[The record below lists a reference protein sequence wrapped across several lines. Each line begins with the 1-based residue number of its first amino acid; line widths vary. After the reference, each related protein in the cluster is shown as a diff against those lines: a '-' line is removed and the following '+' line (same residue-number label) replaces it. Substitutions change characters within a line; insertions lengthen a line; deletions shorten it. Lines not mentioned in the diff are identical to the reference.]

1 MPAYSILEPI
11 SSIAHDGLHGNTP
24 VVTIPADA
32 TLDQDHVERADDVI
46 VAGISCRLPEADS
59 MAEFRHNLFAGVDMS
74 TDDGR
79 RWEAGL
85 YGLPRRSAKLKDI
98 SKFDAA
104 FFGISPKQAERMDP
118 QIRILLEVTYEAI
131 VDAGYNP
138 QDLRGSRTGV
148 FVGVSGSEACD
159 AWSLDPE
166 TVSGYTMTGCQRAM
180 VSNRLSFYFDFKGP
194 SYSIDTACSSSLY
207 AVDNAVA
214 AIRSGQCDSA
224 IVGGVNLNLK
234 PQTALQFHRLG
245 MLSPEGM
252 CKSFDAAGNGY
263 CRAEGAVVVLL
274 QKRASARRI
283 YLTIVHS
290 KANTDGFKEQGVTF
304 PAGAMQ
310 KQLLQEV
317 YGEAGV
323 DPAKVAYVEAHGTGT
338 KVGDPQE
345 LNAVT
350 DVFCKARQGAL
361 PIGSVKSNM
370 GHAEPASGLA
380 AMAKVI
386 LAMEEGAVP
395 GNLHYNEPNPDIPG
409 LINGKLQV
417 VTSSMPL
424 PRGSFIGINSFG
436 FGGAN
441 VHVILK
447 GPNNA
452 RPQMMTDEAR
462 LVKVAGRTPEGVEG
476 MLRAAE
482 ENSHDAEFLA
492 LLDLIYASPTSLHPY
507 RGFTVLNTS
516 KQSADVQRVSSEAR
530 PIWFVCSG
538 MGVQWPGMA
547 RDMMRVPAFKQTMLR
562 LADTLMGHGVDLCDI
577 IASGEEKML
586 ESTPVAFA
594 AIAAVQV
601 ALIDVLR
608 SLGIYGD
615 GFVGHSVGELAC
627 AYADGCLT
635 AEQTVL
641 CAYWRGKCVSE
652 AKLPAGKMAAIGLTW
667 EETRRRCPADVVAAC
682 HNSRDS
688 VTISGPAASVDVF
701 MAELRA
707 DDVFVREVASSG
719 VAFHSHQMAQIA
731 PKLKAA
737 LVNVIKHPKRRT
749 AKWIS
754 TSIPE
759 SRWDSALAQLS
770 SADYH
775 VNNLVS
781 PVLFQE
787 GLTHV
792 PDNAIVIE
800 VASHCLLQAILR
812 RSLNDGTTI
821 IGLQNRREE
830 DNIKFFLASIGKCYV
845 SGVNPAPCKLQPSA
859 PHFPVSQGTAML
871 GPLISWDHSQTW
883 AVPTQDEFIITNGMG
898 ECKFEIDLLLYAHVA
913 DVVNKCTAGG
923 VEITGLHAAVAPRR
937 HHHDSPTLE
946 RHVFVPYVEELRDA
960 ALDGY
965 VSACEEV
972 CGRIA
977 RALASTGGA
986 TVPNPHLLAK
996 ICERTQ
1002 KQSDADDS
1010 GFHDP
1015 EITYDV
1021 ETPSVAGTAFHLLN
1035 KMAEIVAAGSD
1046 GVVEALRAAAGE
1058 AAGADALHQVA
1069 FSGRSLKV
1077 CVDIAL
1083 ENLRTGSSLV
1093 KVVEVEPGE
1102 QRHLSAEVAAMM
1114 CPQPTVDVERVVC
1127 RARPTVTDD
1136 DDDNT
1141 RGTGGVLTVRLH
1153 QMPDMAACFLPEEQG
1168 PRVGESG
1175 SHIYLTA
1182 NDCASGIVGMV
1193 NCLQREPGGDR
1204 IRCVLDE
1211 EGMVEVGGKRWEEM
1225 CRRDLVMNV
1234 YREGLWGSF
1243 RHLPFNQDEDGT
1255 KMAEHAYVN
1264 VATRG
1269 DLSSL
1274 RWFESPLKHWAS
1286 MTDDKYKELCSVSYA
1301 SLNFRDVMLATG
1313 KLPPDAIP
1321 GHMAL
1326 HDCILGM
1333 EFSGHSSDGRRIMGL
1348 LPAKGLATTVDAD
1361 IKFTWPVPESWT
1373 LREGATVP
1381 VVYATAYYALIV
1393 RGRLRKGERVLIHSG
1408 SGGVGQAA
1416 ISVALHHGCEV
1427 FTTVGSHEK
1436 RDYLKHKFPQLQ
1448 DKHFSN
1454 SRDASFEQE
1463 ILIATK
1469 GKGVNVVL
1477 NSLADDKLQASVRLL
1492 AQHGRFLEI
1501 GKYDL
1506 SSNTPLGMAVF
1517 LRNVAFHGI
1526 LLDALF
1532 DPDNDD
1538 WMRVRHLVAEGIA
1551 SGAVRPL
1558 KATVFARDH
1567 VEEAFRFMAQ
1577 GKHIGKVLVQLSPG
1591 RSSLHHHR
1599 GLGGRSDYELCQVT
1613 DSSYGGSE
1621 CCQLTSRSGMKTG
1634 YQQYRL
1640 AEWRNLGVKVEV
1652 SKMDA
1657 SIEAQARQLIDV
1669 TQQMAPLGG
1678 IFHLAAVLRDGLF
1691 ENQTAETFS
1700 EVNKSKMAAAVNLD
1714 LVTRDTCATSLDWFV
1729 VFSSVSCG
1737 RGNAG
1742 QTNYGYANSTME
1754 RICERRQRDG
1764 FPALAIQWGAIGD
1777 VGLAR
1782 SLGGNDAVIGG
1793 TLPQRITSCMQTM
1806 DVLLNQPF
1814 PVVSS
1819 FVLAEKRG
1827 SGGASTQGSQVDLIH
1842 AVANILGVKDVATL
1856 NAELTLGELGLDS
1869 LMGVEVKQTLE
1880 RDFDLSL
1887 SMENIRL
1894 LTMRCLERI
1903 SRGEADKDEAR
1914 HGEDLRRAKELAES
1928 EALIRY
1934 RWDLNKLIPT
1944 QCLVKLNEVEE
1955 GIPYFLIHPLEGA
1968 ALQLQ
1973 DLAPAM
1979 HCPVYGLQ
1987 CTTEA
1992 PLTSLQNLATFYI
2005 QKITDHY
2012 PMGAVHLGGYS
2023 FGACVA
2029 FEMALQ
2035 LQQTQRTIGHLVLLD
2050 GSHSFVAAHTRKY
2063 SARAPAERATFEV
2076 ETFSEALC
2084 AFMMQFMEV
2093 DYNTVR
2099 CELLA
2104 ADSQESRVAYA
2115 TEVLLQTGLFHE
2127 RSGLEE
2133 AAWSY
2138 YKKLII
2144 ADRYQVDEHYHGNV
2158 TLIRA
2163 EDGHEQGEGLGED
2176 YGLHEVC
2183 DGVVTV
2189 HRVAGDHVTFVE
2201 GDRAVATAA
2210 AILGHQATTEAC

>member
-1 MPAYSILEPI
+1 MP
-11 SSIAHDGLHGNTP
+11 
-24 VVTIPADA
+24 
-32 TLDQDHVERADDVI
+32 
-46 VAGISCRLPEADS
+46 GI
-59 MAEFRHNLFAGVDMS
+59 
-74 TDDGR
+74 
-79 RWEAGL
+79 
-85 YGLPRRSAKLKDI
+85 
-98 SKFDAA
+98 
-104 FFGISPKQAERMDP
+104 
-118 QIRILLEVTYEAI
+118 
-131 VDAGYNP
+131 
-138 QDLRGSRTGV
+138 
-148 FVGVSGSEACD
+148 
-159 AWSLDPE
+159 
-166 TVSGYTMTGCQRAM
+166 
-180 VSNRLSFYFDFKGP
+180 
-194 SYSIDTACSSSLY
+194 
-207 AVDNAVA
+207 
-214 AIRSGQCDSA
+214 
-224 IVGGVNLNLK
+224 
-234 PQTALQFHRLG
+234 
-245 MLSPEGM
+245 
-252 CKSFDAAGNGY
+252 
-263 CRAEGAVVVLL
+263 
-274 QKRASARRI
+274 
-283 YLTIVHS
+283 
-290 KANTDGFKEQGVTF
+290 TF

-447 GPNNA
+447 GPNNV
-452 RPQMMTDEAR
+452 RPQIMTDEGQ
-462 LVKVAGRTPEGVEG
+462 LVTVAGRTPEGVEG
-476 MLRAAE
+476 ILRAAE
-482 ENSHDAEFLA
+482 ENSHNAEFLA
-492 LLDLIYASPTSLHPY
+492 LLDRVYASPTSLHPY
-507 RGFTVLNTS
+507 RGYTVLNTS
-516 KQSADVQRVSSEAR
+516 KQSTDVQRVSSEAR
-530 PIWFVCSG
+530 PVWFVCSG

-562 LADTLMGHGVDLCDI
+562 LADTLTAHGVDLCDI

-594 AIAAVQV
+594 AIAAAQV

-615 GFVGHSVGELAC
+615 GFIGHSVGELAC

-667 EETRRRCPADVVAAC
+667 EETRRRCPADIVAAC

-719 VAFHSHQMAQIA
+719 VAFHSHQMAQVA

-830 DNIKFFLASIGKCYV
+830 DNIRFFLASIGKCYV
-845 SGVNPAPCKLQPSA
+845 SGVNPATCKLRPSA
-859 PHFPVSQGTAML
+859 PHFPVLQGTAML

-883 AVPTQDEFIITNGMG
+883 AVPTQDEFIVTNGMG
-898 ECKFEIDLLLYAHVA
+898 ECKFEIDLSATSPDLYLLGHAIDGRVLFPATGYLVLVWRALAKMRRQSYESMAVEFNDIDIQRATVIHADGKVTLAVNIMQATGDFQVTEGETLVARGRITAHASLDIPEPLKLKGHGEPLPLCADDVYKELRMCGYDYSGEFQAIVA
-913 DVVNKCTAGG
+913 ASLDLSDAKVAWTGNWVQFVDNMMQQIVRSMYTRTFRLPTRIRHIKINPMLQRQRLQSSGKTTVLHSHVNHVLNKCTAGG
-923 VEITGLHAAVAPRR
+923 VEITDLHTSLAPRR
-937 HHHDSPTLE
+937 HRHDSPTLE
-946 RHVFVPYVEELRDA
+946 RHVFVPYVKELRDA

-986 TVPNPHLLAK
+986 TVPNPCLLAK
-996 ICERTQ
+996 IRERTQ
-1002 KQSDADDS
+1002 NQSDAVDS
-1010 GFHDP
+1010 GFRDP
-1015 EITYDV
+1015 EVAYDV
-1021 ETPSVAGTAFHLLN
+1021 GTPSMAGAFPSAASSSPAPIFSFLTNTCKRMRSDVENSLEMVKVAAPPAESYPALSRAALHLLN

-1046 GVVEALRAAAGE
+1046 GVVDALCAAAGE
-1058 AAGADALHQVA
+1058 AEGADALHQVA

-1077 CVDIAL
+1077 CVDVAL
-1083 ENLRTGSSLV
+1083 ENLHTGLSRV

-1114 CPQPTVDVERVVC
+1114 CTQPTVDVERVVC

-1136 DDDNT
+1136 DDDT
-1141 RGTGGVLTVRLH
+1141 VAWDVAAGPPPAAAAGASLLVLDNVLH
-1153 QMPDMAACFLPEEQG
+1153 RSSNPRATLEGALVCVGEHGFLLVAERAPDFLPGILLDALTSREVTLLAADAWRDLFVEAGLEVVAVRSHARIGALFLLRRRRRRRSGKGEE
-1168 PRVGESG
+1168 PRVVSVDAQDFSWVDTLKEEMKVGESG
-1175 SHIYLTA
+1175 SRICLTA
-1182 NDCASGIVGMV
+1182 NDRASGIVGMV

-1211 EGMVEVGGKRWEEM
+1211 EGMMEVGGKRWEEM

-1286 MTDDKYKELCSVSYA
+1286 MTDDKHKELCSVSYA

-1321 GHMAL
+1321 GNMAL

-1393 RGRLRKGERVLIHSG
+1393 RGKLRKGERVLIHSG

-1427 FTTVGSHEK
+1427 FTTVGSHQK
-1436 RDYLKHKFPQLQ
+1436 RNYLKHKFPQLQ

-1501 GKYDL
+1501 GKYDM

-1517 LRNVAFHGI
+1517 LRNIAFHGI

-1558 KATVFARDH
+1558 TATVFARDN

-1577 GKHIGKVLVQLSPG
+1577 GKHIGKVLVQDGVTMCPLSMENIRLLTM
-1591 RSSLHHHR
+1591 RSLERISR
-1599 GLGGRSDYELCQVT
+1599 GEADKDEARQAEESRRTEERAEVEALIRYRWDLDKLIPTQCLVRLNEHMVTPSGGT
-1613 DSSYGGSE
+1613 GHSSNQNRLRYNKHI
-1621 CCQLTSRSGMKTG
+1621 LR

-1640 AEWRNLGVKVEV
+1640 AEWCNLGVKVEV

-1657 SIEAQARQLIDV
+1657 SIEAQARQLIDT
-1669 TQQMAPLGG
+1669 TQQVAPLGG

-1777 VGLAR
+1777 VGMAR
-1782 SLGGNDAVIGG
+1782 SLGGNDTVIGG
-1793 TLPQRITSCMQTM
+1793 TLPQRIASCMQTM

-1814 PVVSS
+1814 AVVSS

-1827 SGGASTQGSQVDLIH
+1827 SGGASTQDSQVDLIH
-1842 AVANILGVKDVATL
+1842 AVANVLGVKDVATL

-1887 SMENIRL
+1887 V
-1894 LTMRCLERI
+1894 
-1903 SRGEADKDEAR
+1903 ADPAR
-1914 HGEDLRRAKELAES
+1914 FGGSDVMSGVWTTVHRR
-1928 EALIRY
+1928 
-1934 RWDLNKLIPT
+1934 
-1944 QCLVKLNEVEE
+1944 
-1955 GIPYFLIHPLEGA
+1955 
-1968 ALQLQ
+1968 
-1973 DLAPAM
+1973 
-1979 HCPVYGLQ
+1979 
-1987 CTTEA
+1987 CTTHKCA
-1992 PLTSLQNLATFYI
+1992 KSGILLHPS
-2005 QKITDHY
+2005 
-2012 PMGAVHLGGYS
+2012 GYS

-2035 LQQTQRTIGHLVLLD
+2035 LQQAQRTVGHLVLLD
-2050 GSHSFVAAHTRKY
+2050 GSPVDIGAIAGRYRGRAHRYGVAH
-2063 SARAPAERATFEV
+2063 EV
-2076 ETFSEALC
+2076 EFLSSAMC
-2084 AFMMQFMEV
+2084 SFMMLFMTV
-2093 DYNTVR
+2093 DFIKVFIHNFKS
-2099 CELLA
+2099 A
-2104 ADSQESRVAYA
+2104 
-2115 TEVLLQTGLFHE
+2115 
-2127 RSGLEE
+2127 
-2133 AAWSY
+2133 
-2138 YKKLII
+2138 
-2144 ADRYQVDEHYHGNV
+2144 
-2158 TLIRA
+2158 
-2163 EDGHEQGEGLGED
+2163 
-2176 YGLHEVC
+2176 
-2183 DGVVTV
+2183 
-2189 HRVAGDHVTFVE
+2189 
-2201 GDRAVATAA
+2201 
-2210 AILGHQATTEAC
+2210 